1 MVSFRYTKE
10 RIKMV
15 GSGQLLASL
24 NIRTI
29 VSMVSGETYVEPNL
43 LLENQD
49 FLDQMAKADT
59 MEELVDWV
67 NENY

>member
-1 MVSFRYTKE
+1 MVA
-10 RIKMV
+10 I
-15 GSGQLLASL
+15 GQLLSSL
-24 NIRTI
+24 NIRVI
-29 VSMVSGETYVEPNL
+29 VSVVSGETYVEPNL

>member
-1 MVSFRYTKE
+1 
-10 RIKMV
+10 MV